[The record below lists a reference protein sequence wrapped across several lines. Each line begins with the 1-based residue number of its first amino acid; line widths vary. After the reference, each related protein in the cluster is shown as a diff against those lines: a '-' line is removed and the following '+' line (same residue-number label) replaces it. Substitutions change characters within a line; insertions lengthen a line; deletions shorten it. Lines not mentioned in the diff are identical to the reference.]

1 MGKEINN
8 IPEKIHRKDL
18 AELIGLTPRRVDQ
31 MAEDGVIPKSV
42 DGMIDFKGAIQ
53 GLINR
58 KKENNTPAA
67 ERLNLARA
75 KREERKDRQ
84 EAGEDI
90 PAPIVLKAW
99 EEITATW
106 KQRMLRVG
114 NNVQSKIGLTE
125 QQRAVVDDEVR
136 GGLMELGKKLNY
148 AAAAAELEGDEK
160 GIEAL
165 K

>member
-1 MGKEINN
+1 MSL
-8 IPEKIHRKDL
+8 PAKIHRKEL
-18 AELIGLTPRRVDQ
+18 AQLIGLTPRRVDQ

-53 GLINR
+53 GLINK
-58 KKENNTPAA
+58 KKEVNTPAA

-75 KREERKDRQ
+75 RREERKDRQ
-84 EAGEDI
+84 ESGDDI
-90 PAPIVLKAW
+90 SAPIVNRAW
-99 EEITATW
+99 EEITVTW

-114 NNVQSKIGLTE
+114 NNVQSKVGLSE
-125 QQRAVVDDEVR
+125 PQRAAVDEEVR
-136 GGLMELGKKLNY
+136 GALGELGKQLNY